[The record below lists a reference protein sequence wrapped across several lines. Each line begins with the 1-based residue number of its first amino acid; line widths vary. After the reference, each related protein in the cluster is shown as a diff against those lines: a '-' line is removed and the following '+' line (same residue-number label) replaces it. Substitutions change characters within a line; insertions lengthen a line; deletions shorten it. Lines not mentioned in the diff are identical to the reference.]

1 MKKLLFFV
9 LGVLLTFS
17 LISCKDVINISTSTQ
32 DIKCDT
38 ILIDSILK
46 NDTAYYRT
54 FTCVYNLDTVL
65 YYQYTA
71 LLSPEQPIRICV
83 TPTESF
89 EKYKS
94 DLQHQQHE
102 NKNRENMLDTFQSII
117 KDHPDFNYLVEPLIS
132 LTDEIKNSISF
143 SQYFLKDDVLDK
155 LKKQRQNVKDEIV
168 KAQMQLT
175 RFSLDE
181 KKKAIAIAEDGIK
194 Q

>member
-17 LISCKDVINISTSTQ
+17 LISCKDVINISNSTQ

-94 DLQHQQHE
+94 DYKM
-102 NKNRENMLDTFQSII
+102 NIFCR
-117 KDHPDFNYLVEPLIS
+117 
-132 LTDEIKNSISF
+132 
-143 SQYFLKDDVLDK
+143 
-155 LKKQRQNVKDEIV
+155 
-168 KAQMQLT
+168 
-175 RFSLDE
+175 
-181 KKKAIAIAEDGIK
+181 
-194 Q
+194 

>member
-1 MKKLLFFV
+1 MKKLLFFI

-17 LISCKDVINISTSTQ
+17 LISCKDVINISNSTQ

-71 LLSPEQPIRICV
+71 LLSPEQPIKICV

-89 EKYKS
+89 GKYKS
-94 DLQHQQHE
+94 DFPTIEMYVL
-102 NKNRENMLDTFQSII
+102 NNFFDT
-117 KDHPDFNYLVEPLIS
+117 LAL
-132 LTDEIKNSISF
+132 IKNPREKEVLEIQTQKMYS
-143 SQYFLKDDVLDK
+143 YFLLFPS
-155 LKKQRQNVKDEIV
+155 
-168 KAQMQLT
+168 A
-175 RFSLDE
+175 F
-181 KKKAIAIAEDGIK
+181 
-194 Q
+194 